1 MPNFSN
7 PLSIQWN
14 RWHDYL
20 YLYHLFAQMSIK
32 IIFLIM
38 QYLFDHHTLI
48 LRGDYVVGET
58 IKSLREQKSMTQA
71 VLAKRLCI
79 TRSSVNAWEM
89 GISVPSTQ
97 SLTEL
102 AEIFD
107 VSTDFLL
114 GLDSTSSV
122 NLKGLTEE
130 DRQIVYALI
139 SHLRSKNTLTD

>member
-1 MPNFSN
+1 
-7 PLSIQWN
+7 
-14 RWHDYL
+14 
-20 YLYHLFAQMSIK
+20 MSIE

-38 QYLFDHHTLI
+38 KYLFDHYTI
-48 LRGDYVVGET
+48 ASRGDYVVGET

-114 GLDSTSSV
+114 GLNSTSSV

-139 SHLRSKNTLTD
+139 SHLRNKNTLTD

>member
-1 MPNFSN
+1 M
-7 PLSIQWN
+7 
-14 RWHDYL
+14 
-20 YLYHLFAQMSIK
+20 
-32 IIFLIM
+32 
-38 QYLFDHHTLI
+38 
-48 LRGDYVVGET
+48 VGET

-71 VLAKRLCI
+71 ALAKRLCV

-102 AEIFD
+102 AEIFG

-114 GLDSTSSV
+114 GLDSSSSV

-139 SHLRSKNTLTD
+139 SHLRDKNTSTDSGWTK

>member
-1 MPNFSN
+1 
-7 PLSIQWN
+7 
-14 RWHDYL
+14 
-20 YLYHLFAQMSIK
+20 
-32 IIFLIM
+32 M
-38 QYLFDHHTLI
+38 QYLFDHRTIVLW
-48 LRGDYVVGET
+48 GDYMVGET

-71 VLAKRLCI
+71 MLAKRLCI

-114 GLDSTSSV
+114 GLNSTSSV

-139 SHLRSKNTLTD
+139 SHLRNKNTLTD

>member
-1 MPNFSN
+1 
-7 PLSIQWN
+7 
-14 RWHDYL
+14 
-20 YLYHLFAQMSIK
+20 MSIK

-38 QYLFDHHTLI
+38 QYLFGHRTII
-48 LRGDYVVGET
+48 LRGDYVIGET

-71 VLAKRLCI
+71 VLAKRLSI

-114 GLDSTSSV
+114 GLNSTSSV

-139 SHLRSKNTLTD
+139 SHLRNKNTLTD

>member
-1 MPNFSN
+1 
-7 PLSIQWN
+7 
-14 RWHDYL
+14 
-20 YLYHLFAQMSIK
+20 
-32 IIFLIM
+32 
-38 QYLFDHHTLI
+38 
-48 LRGDYVVGET
+48 
-58 IKSLREQKSMTQA
+58 MTQA
-71 VLAKRLCI
+71 MLAKQLCI

-102 AEIFD
+102 AGIFD

-114 GLDSTSSV
+114 GLNSTSSV

-139 SHLRSKNTLTD
+139 SHLRNKNAFTG

>member
-1 MPNFSN
+1 
-7 PLSIQWN
+7 
-14 RWHDYL
+14 
-20 YLYHLFAQMSIK
+20 
-32 IIFLIM
+32 M
-38 QYLFDHHTLI
+38 QYLFVHHTII
-48 LRGDYVVGET
+48 LRGDHVVGET

-71 VLAKRLCI
+71 VLSKLLCI

-114 GLDSTSSV
+114 GLNSTSSV

-139 SHLRSKNTLTD
+139 SHLRNKNTLTD

>member
-1 MPNFSN
+1 M
-7 PLSIQWN
+7 I
-14 RWHDYL
+14 
-20 YLYHLFAQMSIK
+20 
-32 IIFLIM
+32 
-38 QYLFDHHTLI
+38 
-48 LRGDYVVGET
+48 GET

-71 VLAKRLCI
+71 MLAKRLCI

-114 GLDSTSSV
+114 GLSATSCI
-122 NLKGLTEE
+122 NLNGLTE
-130 DRQIVYALI
+130 DDKQIVYALV
-139 SHLRSKNTLTD
+139 SHLKEKNNSHT